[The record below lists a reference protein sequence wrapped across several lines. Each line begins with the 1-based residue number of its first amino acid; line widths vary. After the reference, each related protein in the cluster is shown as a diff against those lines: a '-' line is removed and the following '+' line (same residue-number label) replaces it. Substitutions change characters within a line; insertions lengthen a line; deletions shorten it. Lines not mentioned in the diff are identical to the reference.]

1 MRGRK
6 VLSVIFLRRRLCA
19 GVLAAALEL
28 IMAVGP
34 GLSAAAAWTDRRSEA
49 VDSLFAEWN
58 HRDTPGAAVVLTD
71 GGNIIIE
78 RCYGMAD
85 LEHGIAISPATRF
98 ELASVSK
105 SLTAFG
111 VLLLVREGRLALDED
126 IRRYLPELPDNGARI
141 TIRHLLNQ
149 TSGLSEYLRLFP
161 YMGNPDIDRISMR
174 DLLAMLEHQR
184 APDFPPGSR
193 WAYSNTNYILLA
205 EIVSRVTERPFAEW
219 MAERVFLP
227 LQMLDTSFSLD
238 GTEILP
244 NRANAY
250 SRRNGKLIRRIAEWP
265 DLPGADHAFSTVRD
279 MAKWIDNF
287 RTGRLGGPDLIR
299 EMQRECTLTSGGKTF
314 YGAGLGV
321 GEYRGVRTVG
331 HSGQTGAFKTEMIYC
346 PEIEVGVVVLAND
359 SRARPDQLAR
369 AVLDLYLGDRL
380 GPPPVSAERSGAE
393 PRGEPQPFIHVE
405 PATLNRFVG
414 GYRLE
419 SDPSALIAVARE
431 GDLLAGIVA
440 GVGMDFFQPVAKAE
454 FENRLRNTRL
464 TFVDGPDGRPAR
476 VRVVLKGDE
485 MWAARVPLESDPAR
499 AAEYAGLYYCDEWG
513 TVYEIVR
520 EGEGFLIRHRRLGDR
535 PLQEVEA
542 DRLAG
547 GMGMLTFAR
556 DAAGRVSGF
565 VFEEPEDLPGRKVE
579 FRKCSLDNR

>member
-1 MRGRK
+1 MRGRT
-6 VLSVIFLRRRLCA
+6 VLCVIPGHKRVCARVFTAMFASTLALVPRLST
-19 GVLAAALEL
+19 
-28 IMAVGP
+28 AVGI
-34 GLSAAAAWTDRRSEA
+34 DRLTQG

-58 HRDTPGAAVVLTD
+58 HRDTPGVAFALTE

-85 LEHGIAISPATRF
+85 LEHGIVITPSTRF

-105 SLTAFG
+105 SFTAFG
-111 VLLLVREGRLALDED
+111 VLLLAREGRLGLDDD
-126 IRRYLPELPDNGARI
+126 IRRYLPELPDNGAGI

-149 TSGLSEYLRLFP
+149 TSGLSEYLRFFP
-161 YMGNPDIDRISMR
+161 YMGNPDVDRISMR
-174 DLLAMLEHQR
+174 DLLTMLEHQH

-193 WAYSNTNYILLA
+193 WAYSNTNYVLLA
-205 EIVSRVTERPFAEW
+205 EIVSRVTERPFGEW
-219 MAERVFLP
+219 MAERVFVP
-227 LQMLDTSFSLD
+227 LQMLDTSFSVD

-250 SRRNGKLIRRIAEWP
+250 SRRNGELIRRISEWP
-265 DLPGADHAFSTVRD
+265 DVPGADHAFSTIRD

-287 RTGRLGGPDLIR
+287 RTGRLGGPDLILEMR
-299 EMQRECTLTSGGKTF
+299 EKCTLTSGEETF
-314 YGAGLGV
+314 YGAGLGM
-321 GEYRGVRTVG
+321 GEYRGVRTMG

-369 AVLDLYLGDRL
+369 SILDLYLGDRL
-380 GPPPVSAERSGAE
+380 GPPPVSTQEGGAA
-393 PRGEPQPFIHVE
+393 PRDEPQPFVE
-405 PATLNRFVG
+405 VESSTLNRFVG

-431 GDLLAGIVA
+431 GDRLAGILA
-440 GVGMDFFQPVAKAE
+440 GVGMDFFQPVAKVE
-454 FENRLRNTRL
+454 FENRLRNTHL

-476 VRVVLKGDE
+476 VRVVLKGEE
-485 MWAARVPLESDPAR
+485 MWAARVPLEKDPAR
-499 AAEYAGLYYCDEWG
+499 AAEYAGVYYSDEWG

-520 EGEGFLIRHRRLGDR
+520 EGEEFLIRHRRLGDR

-547 GMGMLTFAR
+547 GMGLLTFAR
-556 DAAGRVSGF
+556 DAGGRVSGF
-565 VFEEPEDLPGRKVE
+565 VFEEPEDLPGRKIE
-579 FRKCSLDNR
+579 FRKCDLGIL